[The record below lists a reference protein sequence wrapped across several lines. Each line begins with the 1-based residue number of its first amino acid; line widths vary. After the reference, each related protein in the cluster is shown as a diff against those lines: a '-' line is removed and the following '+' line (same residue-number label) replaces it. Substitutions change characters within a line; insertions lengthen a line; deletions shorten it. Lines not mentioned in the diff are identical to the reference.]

1 MSELKKTIS
10 INPDLFSFTSKAGTR
25 KKKPRNSGEP
35 KEKPPSRK
43 KREDSLKKRS
53 ILKMIRQRQEDM
65 YKSLFD
71 KSSPKTTVVEETP
84 LNKEFKEAE
93 LFFQNLTE
101 RKEEEKKRNATIK
114 RYPAQPSS
122 LLFHPSVSN
131 ITPIELAPI
140 GGSGGPIAIKPRP
153 ATNMPQYGCLKQ
165 GTLPTYRNF
174 MNRTMKNHN
183 APFPMTTTM
192 TTPMTMSST
201 TPMTMSNPHTGGSAS
216 NQTVMDTKINESLK
230 RISEIKQTETKLN
243 QLNRIKAPTMKKQR
257 RIRTR
262 TYKVGK
268 SKVLPR
274 VSVLVSNKTLRNR
287 VSTQSQLLKQV
298 PIQDVKKY
306 LMKRGLIKVG
316 STAPQDVLRKMYESS
331 VMICGEIQNHN
342 PDNLLYNFIYG
353 AGEH

>member
-1 MSELKKTIS
+1 
-10 INPDLFSFTSKAGTR
+10 
-25 KKKPRNSGEP
+25 
-35 KEKPPSRK
+35 
-43 KREDSLKKRS
+43 
-53 ILKMIRQRQEDM
+53 MIRQRQEDM

-93 LFFQNLTE
+93 LFFENLTE

-114 RYPAQPSS
+114 HYPQQPKS

-131 ITPIELAPI
+131 ITPIELSTTV
-140 GGSGGPIAIKPRP
+140 GGGNPVTIKPRP
-153 ATNMPQYGCLKQ
+153 VTNMPQYGCLKQ

-174 MNRTMKNHN
+174 MNRTMKNHTVSTSASIPN
-183 APFPMTTTM
+183 PLTNSFPTSVSTSASLPASNPLTNSFPTTA
-192 TTPMTMSST
+192 ST
-201 TPMTMSNPHTGGSAS
+201 TAPNIHIGGSAP
-216 NQTVMDTKINESLK
+216 NQTVMDAKINESLK